1 MNSEYINLNNINRE
15 DTWVD
20 VEIVAKLKK
29 VTKRAVRIINTR

>member
-20 VEIVAKLKK
+20 VEIVT
-29 VTKRAVRIINTR
+29 TKQQEWQ